1 MRGKIFVS
9 KQRSAFLDE
18 SSDSGRI
25 ILGRLFEPLRVGVCR
40 LRRHDDS
47 MFDQDLL
54 EIDGVCQLDDVG
66 SGRGQGAHGFVD
78 CLARVAAGS
87 VFEKAPQT
95 PERTGGSPAA
105 GVVRRSGAAIGLSP
119 SRGEQELKIF
129 DGLRDRPDVIQAG
142 ARGKTPAVEMRPWV
156 GFMPATPQKDAGRV
170 IEPPVWLPTAPK
182 HIPEATAAAEPL
194 EEPPGV
200 RSRFQGLR
208 VIGGSIQ
215 AYGVVTVLPRITAP
229 DFRRLATTCASF
241 AATRSARARRR
252 KPSAGRRHR

>member
-1 MRGKIFVS
+1 
-9 KQRSAFLDE
+9 
-18 SSDSGRI
+18 
-25 ILGRLFEPLRVGVCR
+25 
-40 LRRHDDS
+40 
-47 MFDQDLL
+47 
-54 EIDGVCQLDDVG
+54 
-66 SGRGQGAHGFVD
+66 
-78 CLARVAAGS
+78 
-87 VFEKAPQT
+87 
-95 PERTGGSPAA
+95 
-105 GVVRRSGAAIGLSP
+105 
-119 SRGEQELKIF
+119 
-129 DGLRDRPDVIQAG
+129 
-142 ARGKTPAVEMRPWV
+142 MRPWV

-229 DFRRLATTCASF
+229 DFRRLATTLCVLLRDSIGPAL
-241 AATRSARARRR
+241 RRR